1 MGCSRLIN
9 INKDG
14 NLALYRTVF
23 ADRGR
28 TSAYVP
34 TFWNPVRVILL
45 TVGSVLV
52 RFDLIASDRVE
63 RAVDLSWPRIVTG
76 LARMSKST
84 ADVAMVGIA
93 LGPTAIAGLGYAA
106 PFWGLAFALG
116 GGVAG
121 GTIGMVSQRFGAEA
135 FDELARSVKASALL
149 ATAITVPVGLAFVLV
164 PGRLIDLVGSGATAT
179 EYGTDYLRIVGLGVP
194 FAALNLVGSRTLVG
208 ADDAWSPMLLRG
220 GGALANIALN
230 AVFLFG
236 LGTGVVGA
244 AIGTVV
250 ANVLVFA
257 SFAVG
262 LARGGLPGVGEFP
275 VQIPIGG
282 QPLDRELLGDLVE
295 MATPLIGTNLART
308 GAQFPKIAIVALF
321 GPNVVAAYVVAMRVR
336 ALMDTPNWGFSL
348 ASSSLV
354 GQALGDH
361 DERLADLWAR
371 DVLRLSVVVYTL
383 IAVGVFVFARP
394 ISRVFVDDPS
404 ILPLVTVFVAVAAVS
419 VVFSGVNGGA
429 TGPLR
434 ASGDTRWPLYS
445 QLAGMYAVALPVAY
459 LGTANALGLG
469 RPALYAAIVLEMAV
483 PAAITYYRYRTGC
496 WKVVSRSYRPEAA
509 PGD

>member
-1 MGCSRLIN
+1 
-9 INKDG
+9 
-14 NLALYRTVF
+14 
-23 ADRGR
+23 
-28 TSAYVP
+28 VP
-34 TFWNPVRVILL
+34 SSWNPVRFVLLAAGRLLSRLGVI
-45 TVGSVLV
+45 
-52 RFDLIASDRVE
+52 DPERVE
-63 RAVDLSWPRIVTG
+63 RAADLSWPRIVTG

-93 LGPTAIAGLGYAA
+93 LGPQAIAGIGYAS

-121 GTIGMVSQRFGAEA
+121 GTIGMVSQRFGADA
-135 FDELARSVKASALL
+135 YDELGRSVTASAIL
-149 ATAITVPVGLAFVLV
+149 AAAITIPVGMLFVLV
-164 PGRLIDLVGSGATAT
+164 PGQLIDLIGSGQRATA
-179 EYGTDYLRIVGLGVP
+179 YGTDYLRVVGLGVP

-208 ADDAWSPMLLRG
+208 ADDAWSPMVLRG
-220 GGALANIALN
+220 GGAIVNIVLN

-236 LGTGVVGA
+236 LGMGVVGA

-250 ANVLVFA
+250 ANVLVFVA
-257 SFAVG
+257 FAVG
-262 LARGGLPGVGEFP
+262 LPRGGLPGVPFP
-275 VQIPIGG
+275 VRISLSGPL
-282 QPLDRELLGDLVE
+282 LDRTLLRDLVE

-308 GAQFPKIAIVALF
+308 GAGFPKTAIIAMF
-321 GPNVVAAYVVAMRVR
+321 GPNVVAAYTVAMRVR

-354 GQALGDH
+354 GQALGED

-371 DVLRLSVVVYTL
+371 DVLRLSAAVYVV
-383 IAVGVFVFARP
+383 IAVGVFAFAQP
-394 ISRVFVDDPS
+394 ISRVFVQDPA

-445 QLAGMYAVALPVAY
+445 QLAGMYLVALPVAY
-459 LGTANALGLG
+459 LGTANGLGLG

-483 PAAITYYRYRTGC
+483 PAAITYYRYQTGC
-496 WKVVSRSYRPEAA
+496 WKVVSRDFRPDAA
-509 PGD
+509 AGD